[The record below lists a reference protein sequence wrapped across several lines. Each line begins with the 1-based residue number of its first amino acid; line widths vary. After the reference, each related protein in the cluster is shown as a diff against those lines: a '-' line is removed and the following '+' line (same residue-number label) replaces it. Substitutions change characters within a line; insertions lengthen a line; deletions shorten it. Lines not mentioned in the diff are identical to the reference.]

1 MELPFAK
8 MHGAANDFVV
18 LEGVPP
24 NDPEAARR
32 LVAALCER
40 RQGVGADGALWMER
54 LAAGGP
60 LFHMHFYNSDGGRAV
75 QCFNGGRCCAR
86 RAVELGWAREDAFV
100 YRTDA
105 GEVHVRVAGSD
116 IELWALP
123 PRQVGEPL
131 PLPSDGLGDRGIP
144 VHTGDPHLVV
154 ELDAARWEQLDVDRH
169 GRRLRWWTGAFAEGN
184 NVHFVLRDAPTRWRI
199 RTFERGIEGETWACG
214 SGCLAAVRAL
224 GGQAAVELSTRAGHL
239 LQVTPGEPQ
248 WGIRGP
254 ARTVFTGTWRGAS

>member
-1 MELPFAK
+1 MDVHFAK

-24 NDPEAARR
+24 GDAETTRR
-32 LVAALCER
+32 LVASLCDR
-40 RQGVGADGALWMER
+40 RQGIGADGALWMER

-86 RAVELGWAREDAFV
+86 RAVELGWIARDSFV

-105 GEVHVRVAGSD
+105 GEVRARVAGD
-116 IELWALP
+116 EIELWAAP
-123 PRQVGEPL
+123 PRQVGAAL
-131 PLPSDGLGDRGIP
+131 PLPPGSLGHSGTPIT
-144 VHTGDPHLVV
+144 TGDPHLVI
-154 ELDAARWEQLDVDRH
+154 ELDPVLWEQLDVERH
-169 GRRLRWWTGAFAEGN
+169 GRPLRWWKGAFAEGN
-184 NVHFVLRDAPTRWRI
+184 NVHFVLRNEAARWHI

-224 GGQAAVELSTRAGHL
+224 GSDTAVELRTRAGHRL
-239 LQVTPGEPQ
+239 RVSPGEQQ
-248 WGIRGP
+248 WGIGGP
-254 ARTVFTGTWRGAS
+254 AVTVFTGTWQGVS